1 MKKMYCE
8 LFNMLKTSP
17 VRVGQLW
24 RHYKGDIYKIEDL
37 LVDCN
42 TNEITLAYTYA
53 DPIKASTIKFS
64 RPMSEWLEEV
74 EPGIQRFSKV
84 CYRSL
89 PLTEREFEMVQPLIG
104 KNYKEEKANERL
116 GRMRKLLG
124 RISRRFGY

>member
-8 LFNMLKTSP
+8 LIDMIGSSP
-17 VRVGQLW
+17 VKVGQLW

-42 TNEITLAYTYA
+42 TNEIILAYTYT
-53 DPIKASTIKFS
+53 DPYEASSIKFS

-74 EPGIQRFSKV
+74 TPGVQRFSKV
-84 CYRSL
+84 RYRSL
-89 PLTEREFEMVQPLIG
+89 PLTDREFEMVQPLIG
-104 KNYKEEKANERL
+104 NNYKEEKANERL

-124 RISRRFGY
+124 RVSRRFGY